1 MEKQFTFEHYNHIK
15 EKTFNP
21 KICKECE
28 EIDAI
33 LQRVA
38 IYGEAA
44 PDLYEACKLGLAEC
58 EAYIHDEYDGV
69 GYIDKLLA
77 ELEPIRKAI
86 AKAEEK

>member
-44 PDLYEACKLGLAEC
+44 PDLYEACKTISAFYSDTGYRNVTPAMV
-58 EAYIHDEYDGV
+58 EAVRKIN
-69 GYIDKLLA
+69 
-77 ELEPIRKAI
+77 KAI
-86 AKAEEK
+86 AKAEGKA